1 MHVPDEHEN
10 SLPTGSAEQFRL
22 LVQSVTDYAIYM
34 LDPEGRV
41 SSWNIGAERIK
52 GYTEP
57 EALGMPL
64 ARFYTHEDQQSGVPE
79 RNLRHAATTGR
90 TEVEGWRVRK
100 NGELFW
106 ANVVI
111 ERVVDAGGKLVGFA
125 KITRD
130 VTERRQAEDRLEQAR
145 VDLFQSRKMEA
156 IGQLTGGVAHD
167 FNNLLMAVVGNLEM
181 LQEMLPAGDA
191 RAGAALGNAIAGA
204 QRGVALTQRML
215 AFARR
220 QHLDPKPVDV
230 PALVQGMA
238 ALLHRSIGEK
248 YAIEMTF
255 PLGLELALV
264 DANQLE
270 LALMNLI
277 VNARDAMPDGGCIDV
292 RAHMQQLADRNKVD
306 LPGGSYVCLSVS
318 DTGIGMDDNTLARA
332 TEPFYTT
339 KGVGQGTGLGLPMV
353 HGMAEQSG
361 GRLVLRSRLGRGS
374 AAELWLPVA
383 PDPIRSGVAAPKL
396 PGPRNDDPRLR
407 LLVVDDDRL
416 VLATMVMLL
425 EIMGHQSIEANSGE
439 RALEILRETEVDLV
453 ITDYAMPGM
462 NGAQLIEAIRSLR
475 PTLPVIVASG
485 YTDVGVADLPVER
498 LTKPYGRQEL
508 AQAIRKAMQGRAPAH
523 QES

>member
-1 MHVPDEHEN
+1 
-10 SLPTGSAEQFRL
+10 
-22 LVQSVTDYAIYM
+22 
-34 LDPEGRV
+34 
-41 SSWNIGAERIK
+41 
-52 GYTEP
+52 
-57 EALGMPL
+57 
-64 ARFYTHEDQQSGVPE
+64 
-79 RNLRHAATTGR
+79 
-90 TEVEGWRVRK
+90 
-100 NGELFW
+100 
-106 ANVVI
+106 
-111 ERVVDAGGKLVGFA
+111 AGGKLVGFA

-181 LQEMLPAGDA
+181 LQEMLPAG
-191 RAGAALGNAIAGA
+191 AALGNAIAGA

-248 YAIEMTF
+248 YTIEMTF

-374 AAELWLPVA
+374 AAELWL
-383 PDPIRSGVAAPKL
+383 
-396 PGPRNDDPRLR
+396 
-407 LLVVDDDRL
+407 
-416 VLATMVMLL
+416 
-425 EIMGHQSIEANSGE
+425 
-439 RALEILRETEVDLV
+439 
-453 ITDYAMPGM
+453 
-462 NGAQLIEAIRSLR
+462 
-475 PTLPVIVASG
+475 
-485 YTDVGVADLPVER
+485 
-498 LTKPYGRQEL
+498 
-508 AQAIRKAMQGRAPAH
+508 
-523 QES
+523 